1 MDNYKDDNSAEIIGV
16 VLFILSLM
24 VAFGVAWA
32 VN

>member
-16 VLFILSLM
+16 VLFIFSMM
-24 VAFGVAWA
+24 VVFGVAWA

>member
-1 MDNYKDDNSAEIIGV
+1 MDNYKDDNSAEIICG

>member
-16 VLFILSLM
+16 VLFLFSLM
-24 VAFGVAWA
+24 VVFGVAWA

>member
-16 VLFILSLM
+16 VLFIFSLM
-24 VAFGVAWA
+24 VVFGVAWA